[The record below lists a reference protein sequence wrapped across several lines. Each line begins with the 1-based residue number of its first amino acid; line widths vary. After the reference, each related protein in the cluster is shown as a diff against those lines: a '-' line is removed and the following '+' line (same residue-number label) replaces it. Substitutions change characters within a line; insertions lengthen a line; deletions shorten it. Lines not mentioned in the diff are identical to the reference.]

1 MIDAIAKLQKSH
13 PHAMVAIIGGGEE
26 ESRLKNQIKEL
37 GLGNSVCL
45 LGARADA
52 IQYVKAF
59 DVFALP
65 SFTEGLPLAL
75 LEGMSGAIP
84 VIGSDID
91 TIQPY
96 IEGLGQ
102 VCKVRDADSLA
113 EKMKYYLDLTP
124 EELQRQGEKHLTA
137 LKERHGIEDFRTSYR
152 ALLERMLN

>member
-1 MIDAIAKLQKSH
+1 M
-13 PHAMVAIIGGGEE
+13 
-26 ESRLKNQIKEL
+26 
-37 GLGNSVCL
+37 
-45 LGARADA
+45 
-52 IQYVKAF
+52 
-59 DVFALP
+59 FALP

-102 VCKVRDADSLA
+102 VCKVKNADSLA
-113 EKMKYYLDLTP
+113 EKMKYYLDLAP
-124 EELQRQGEKHLTA
+124 EELQRQGEKHLAA